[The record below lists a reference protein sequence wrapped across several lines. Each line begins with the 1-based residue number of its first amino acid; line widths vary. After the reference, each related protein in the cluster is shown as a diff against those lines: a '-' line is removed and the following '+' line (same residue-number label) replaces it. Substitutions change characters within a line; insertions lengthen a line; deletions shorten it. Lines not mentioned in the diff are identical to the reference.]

1 MIFMADPIDG
11 TFSLEVDDKFMN
23 ARLSITPAKNG
34 GKEVTEQAVREAM
47 ALNGIRYNIDEDA
60 LKQAFTNGGLS
71 VLLAKGDPPVDGR
84 NGYLVYHFERKS
96 GAQMKADEF
105 GNVDFR
111 DLGLI
116 ENIEKDTVIADIFAE
131 TTGTPGRDIRGI
143 EIPQY
148 PGKPAKISVGNGV
161 ALSEDGEHLLAAVQ
175 GNLRWNKDH
184 FVVDKELV
192 VSDIDLS
199 VGNIDFIGDITIK
212 GNVNEGFVV
221 RSGGNISI
229 AGNVTGATIE
239 ADGNITA
246 KLGFV
251 SSKITAGGD
260 ITVNFGENS
269 EITAEGSIK
278 AQSFVGCT
286 VVCNG
291 PLTVVGGK
299 SVIVGGK
306 YTCLS
311 DIEVNYIGSDS
322 YVRTMI
328 VLGNVAVLAEELND
342 LKKRLKE
349 YESQLSQLEMV
360 CTTLQQQK
368 KVAPLTPERDAMLKR
383 SIKAKFSHMGLIKES
398 NERIAD
404 IEHEIEN
411 TNDLCI
417 KVKRAAFPGVTVRI
431 NNAQLVVAQKT
442 GACTIRMNENK
453 DVVIK

>member
-1 MIFMADPIDG
+1 MANPIDG
-11 TFSLEVDDKFMN
+11 TINLEVDEKFMN
-23 ARLSITPAKNG
+23 ARLSIQPAKNG
-34 GKEVTEQAVREAM
+34 GKEVTEAMVREAI

-60 LKQAFTNGGLS
+60 LKSAFTNGGLS
-71 VLLAKGDPPVDGR
+71 VLLAKGDPPVDGK
-84 NGYLVYHFERKS
+84 NGYLTYYFERKS

-116 ENIEKDTVIADIFAE
+116 QNIEKDTIIADIFPE
-131 TTGTPGRDIRGI
+131 TQGTPGRDIRGI
-143 EIPQY
+143 ELPQY
-148 PGKPAKISVGNGV
+148 PGKPAKIAVGNGV
-161 ALSEDGEHLLAAVQ
+161 ALSEDGNHLMAAIQ

-192 VSDIDLS
+192 VGDIDLS
-199 VGNIDFIGDITIK
+199 VGNIDFIGDIIIK

-221 RSGGNISI
+221 RSGGNITI
-229 AGNVTGATIE
+229 AGNVTGSTIE
-239 ADGNITA
+239 ADGSITS

-260 ITVNFGENS
+260 IVVSFGENS

-291 PLTVVGGK
+291 PLTVQGGK

-311 DIEVNYIGSDS
+311 DIEANYIGSDS
-322 YVRTMI
+322 YVRTLI
-328 VLGNVAVLAEELND
+328 VLGNVAVLAEELQE
-342 LKKRLKE
+342 LKKSLQG
-349 YESQLSQLEMV
+349 YENQLNQLDMV
-360 CTTLQQQK
+360 VNTLQQQK
-368 KVAPLTPERDAMLKR
+368 KIAPLTPERDEMLKR
-383 SIKAKFSHMGLIKES
+383 SIKAKFSHMGLIKET

-411 TNDLCI
+411 NNDLCV

-431 NNAQLVVAQKT
+431 NSAQLVVAQKT
-442 GACTIRMNENK
+442 GACTIRMNEEN
-453 DVVIK
+453 DVVIR